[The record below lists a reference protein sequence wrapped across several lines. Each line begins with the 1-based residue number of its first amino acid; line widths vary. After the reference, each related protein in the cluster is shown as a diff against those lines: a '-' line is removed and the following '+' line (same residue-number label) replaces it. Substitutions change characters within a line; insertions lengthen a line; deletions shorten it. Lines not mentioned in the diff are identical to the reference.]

1 MGQALDMTPVT
12 FVVTSQEAATRID
25 LFCAENDERFSRSQV
40 KKAIGDGMV
49 TVNGTLVKPNYRVRE
64 GDVVVV
70 TRHVPEP
77 SSCPAEDIPLT
88 VLFEDE
94 SLIVLDKPAGIVVHP
109 AAGHN
114 RGTLVNALLFHCHD
128 LSSIGGV
135 LRPGIVHRLDKETS
149 GVMVAAKNDMAHRSL
164 ARQFAD
170 HTVEKHYQAL
180 VVGDLFDDDGV
191 VDQVIGR
198 HPRDR
203 KRMSTESTRGKTAET
218 RWRVERRYGV
228 STLLDVRIMTGRTHQ
243 IRVHLDSIGYPI
255 VGDAVYGKATQR
267 IKRMPSGGARQA
279 LLSMRRQAL
288 HAASLAFRHPEDGE
302 ERCFTAPLPADMAA
316 ICAALEDMAR
326 NE

>member
-1 MGQALDMTPVT
+1 MEQVPDMAPVT
-12 FVVTSQEAATRID
+12 VVVSSRDAATRID
-25 LFCAENDERFSRSQV
+25 LFVAECDEGLSRSQV
-40 KKAIGDGMV
+40 KKAIDDGMV
-49 TVNGTLVKPNYRVRE
+49 TVNGTVVKPHYRVRE
-64 GDVVVV
+64 GDVVAV
-70 TRHVPEP
+70 TRRAPEP

-88 VLFEDE
+88 VLYEDA

-149 GVMVAAKNDMAHRSL
+149 GVMVVAKNDATHRSL

-170 HTVEKHYQAL
+170 HTVEKHYLAL
-180 VVGDLFDDDGV
+180 VVGDMRDDSGV
-191 VDQVIGR
+191 VNHAIGR

-203 KRMSTESTRGKTAET
+203 KRMSTASTRGKTAET
-218 RWRVERRYGV
+218 RWRVERRYGTA
-228 STLLDVRIMTGRTHQ
+228 TLLDVRIMTGRTHQ
-243 IRVHLDSIGYPI
+243 IRVHLNSIGYPV

-267 IKRMPSGGARQA
+267 IKRMQNGDARRA
-279 LLSMRRQAL
+279 LLSLHRQAL
-288 HAASLAFRHPEDGE
+288 HAASLAFRHPVDGAK
-302 ERCFTAPLPADMAA
+302 RHFSAPLPTDMAA
-316 ICAALEDMAR
+316 VCTALEDSIR